1 MRMRRA
7 LPLIAGVLLAGMT
20 GACQLSPLY
29 GDGKNGLV
37 AQRLSG
43 IELAPIDGRAGYF
56 IRQALEQRL
65 GREEAGSP
73 YRLVITLDDDIS
85 AFGIRSDSSATRERR
100 TLRARYQLVDRKT
113 GLTLLDQTAG
123 SDAGIDI
130 VSSEYAT
137 VAAEQT
143 ALEQLAEQVA
153 EQIVLRLAVYARRAS
168 SSDTTVAAE

>member
-1 MRMRRA
+1 MTVRRSLFLLA
-7 LPLIAGVLLAGMT
+7 SLMLAGMT

-37 AQRLSG
+37 AQRLDG
-43 IELAPIDGRAGYF
+43 VELAPIDGRAGYF

-65 GREEAGSP
+65 GRDEGQSP
-73 YRLVITLDDDIS
+73 YRLIVTLDDDIS

-153 EQIVLRLAVYARRAS
+153 DQIVLRLAVYARRA
-168 SSDTTVAAE
+168 AGPAQ